1 MCAWY
6 KNKCIALISSPA
18 TAAATIIARHHN
30 YIHKQICICLCIY
43 TYTSNNTQHSDSLCS
58 LQHRHQHSKQ
68 LPSKLSATFTSTAS
82 FITKL
87 QTSKQQTAI
96 ITTANV
102 TSIII
107 NTIPVEIASY
117 VNVRQQRRFDD
128 PHLHLRIKIKSF
140 RIANVV
146 PVKIIMVYSHCLTF
160 IHPSHSPCTED
171 SSNNNL
177 QAVQIYNRKSSTTIR
192 MRDKKWN

>member
-1 MCAWY
+1 MLVY
-6 KNKCIALISSPA
+6 I
-18 TAAATIIARHHN
+18 
-30 YIHKQICICLCIY
+30 YIHIKQY
-43 TYTSNNTQHSDSLCS
+43 TLCS
-58 LQHRHQHSKQ
+58 LQRRHQHSKQ
-68 LPSKLSATFTSTAS
+68 LPSKLSATFTSIAS
-82 FITKL
+82 FITKS
-87 QTSKQQTAI
+87 QTSEQQTLLPLL
-96 ITTANV
+96 
-102 TSIII
+102 TSLQLLSILSLWRSLL
-107 NTIPVEIASY
+107 SY

-128 PHLHLRIKIKSF
+128 PYLHLRIKIKSF

-192 MRDKKWN
+192 MRDKK